1 MILSSCCKSEA
12 WTETT
17 TDHFCHKCR
26 KPCDLEPSEPAS
38 NASRQSVVS
47 AGGSVQT
54 SEIELLLK
62 GWEELSAVVAKEGEL
77 SWSEKCTLGAGRHTE
92 IAKVLPYIRSLES
105 RLSVAVE
112 GLQEAKDWAGRMSC
126 NECDEHGEVYEH
138 RKKIDDCLSKIL
150 PPT

>member
-112 GLQEAKDWAGRMSC
+112 ALKELSSLGNGSRPGNSIG
-126 NECDEHGEVYEH
+126 NEVAQ
-138 RKKIDDCLSKIL
+138 KALSKIL